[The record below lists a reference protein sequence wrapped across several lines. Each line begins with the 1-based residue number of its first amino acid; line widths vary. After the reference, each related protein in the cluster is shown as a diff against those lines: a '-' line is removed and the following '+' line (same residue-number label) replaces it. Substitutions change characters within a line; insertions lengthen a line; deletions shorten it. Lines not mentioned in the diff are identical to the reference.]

1 MGIKKASAPDISP
14 WLRARASVPVV
25 VAAVLVFFVTV
36 YNARHSG
43 INMMDNTFI
52 VKAAQTFVDGGT
64 PYADKRFLYFP
75 SSVLVAAPMTFVPS
89 YWLGW
94 LVPALTT
101 GMVLLG
107 WLFAVR
113 IFRVSVFSRLS
124 VLGVLFFCF
133 FGPLRNLA
141 QLGNWTAYS
150 ALALPAAL
158 LLASRARWVWAG
170 VVIGLAI
177 ATKPMLVPFALI
189 FLIARRPKAFAAAAA
204 VPLALCGVAAAIMP
218 QPGLF
223 FTKTLPFLLH
233 GQDEFARPYDASLG
247 TLLARVHV
255 PSAVATGVAALLALA
270 LLVGA
275 WRRWNRGDEVEIR
288 LVETGVML
296 MVAANIVSKP
306 AFDHYLLVILPVLL
320 ASVVRT
326 GSVARSPWLWIALI
340 PRMAGFTLP
349 WLDVVE
355 HWAYSVAA
363 VNVTVALLL
372 LDRAFRPAAVE
383 SAEASDGRAAMGP
396 AGFSRGEGTLSA
408 TAQPGR

>member
-1 MGIKKASAPDISP
+1 MGIKKASASDIGP
-14 WLRARASVPVV
+14 WLRTRAPIPVL
-25 VAAVLVFFVTV
+25 VAAVLMYFFTV

-52 VKAAQTFVDGGT
+52 VKAAQTFVDGGS
-64 PYADKRFLYFP
+64 PYEDKRFLYFP
-75 SSVLVAAPMTFVPS
+75 SAVLVAAPMTFVPP

-101 GMVLLG
+101 GMVMLG
-107 WLFAVR
+107 WFFAVR

-124 VLGVLFFCF
+124 VFGVLFLCF
-133 FGPLRNLA
+133 FGPFRNLA

-170 VVIGLAI
+170 VVVGLAI

-189 FLIARRPKAFAAAAA
+189 FLIARRPKAFAVAAA

-247 TLLARVHV
+247 TLLARVHF
-255 PSAVATGVAALLALA
+255 PSVVASGVAALLALA

-275 WRRWNRGDEVEIR
+275 WRRWNRGDAEDIR

-296 MVAANIVSKP
+296 MVAANIVLKP
-306 AFDHYLLVILPVLL
+306 AFDHYLLVTLPVLL
-320 ASVVRT
+320 ASVIRS
-326 GSVARSPWLWIALI
+326 GSVARSSWLWVALI

-349 WLDVVE
+349 WFDVVE

-372 LDRAFRPAAVE
+372 LDRAFRPAAVK
-383 SAEASDGRAAMGP
+383 SAEVPDGPAAMDP
-396 AGFSRGEGTLSA
+396 AVPSLGEEMLSA
-408 TAQPGR
+408 TAQPVR